1 MKLYKFKPKNREEF
15 SKFQK
20 HFFNLGFKIH
30 SQRDS
35 ENLDEISF
43 NISDVYP
50 KYKGSNLD
58 YDVYGICLFKDDNG
72 YYMQTVDSL
81 NYNLSNKE
89 EFNINTIL

>member
-35 ENLDEISF
+35 EVLSEINF
-43 NISDVYP
+43 NICDAIP
-50 KYKGSNLD
+50 RYKGTKLD
-58 YDVYGICLFKDDNG
+58 YDIYGICLFKDEIG
-72 YYMQTVDSL
+72 YYMQCVDSL
-81 NYNLSNKE
+81 NYNLSEKE
-89 EFNINTIL
+89 EFNINSI